1 MCKRFLRVSCEGS
14 PVPCRSRCSG
24 TRTAPPTAGVTI
36 RVHRHCTSS
45 QRTCLRF
52 NFTLVYLSVR
62 LVPFFFLTVYLQ
74 VSDHTLW
81 HALLLRQQ
89 HWNVVSNQTLQGK
102 VSCSP
107 FSSSVSCCVC
117 ISTPPPSL
125 YFRCSI
131 LSLPRACSC
140 PSYCPDFHFPHFRRV
155 PRRSEPPSCLL
166 RAGPAHLI
174 AGCSPVSSSVGVE
187 QEITWLLCSWAVNCL
202 PAEKVL
208 WKPAARSVNNLTL
221 KYFF

>member
-14 PVPCRSRCSG
+14 PVPCRSCCNG
-24 TRTAPPTAGVTI
+24 TRTAPLTAGVTI

-62 LVPFFFLTVYLQ
+62 LVPFFFLTVFASLRPYIMACPAPPPAALAHCIK
-74 VSDHTLW
+74 SNLAGW
-81 HALLLRQQ
+81 GLLL
-89 HWNVVSNQTLQGK
+89 SFFLL
-102 VSCSP
+102 CLLL
-107 FSSSVSCCVC
+107 CVYFH
-117 ISTPPPSL
+117 PPPSL